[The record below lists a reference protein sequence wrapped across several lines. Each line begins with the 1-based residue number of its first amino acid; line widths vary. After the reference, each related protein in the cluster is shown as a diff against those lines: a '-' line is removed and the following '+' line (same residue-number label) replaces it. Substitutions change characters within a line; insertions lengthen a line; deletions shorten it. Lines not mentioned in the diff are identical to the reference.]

1 MKLTKL
7 LDDLILTMC
16 NLEAIFSPSFFDL
29 MPHLLVH
36 NVHEMKYLGPVFLH
50 QMHPFERFMIV
61 LKNMFI
67 IKVTWKVAWLK
78 AG

>member
-1 MKLTKL
+1 
-7 LDDLILTMC
+7 
-16 NLEAIFSPSFFDL
+16 
-29 MPHLLVH
+29 
-36 NVHEMKYLGPVFLH
+36 VFLH
-50 QMHPFERFMIV
+50 QMHPFERFMTV